1 MSKRL
6 AVNKINTARAIFER
20 FAPGSALVKFIVMLC
35 RADRVCRVRGGMT
48 GVTGRGR
55 AGGDEFSSSPHQVV
69 RHDPD
74 PLPPGASL
82 VDHLT

>member
-1 MSKRL
+1 M
-6 AVNKINTARAIFER
+6 NKKNTARAIFER
-20 FAPGSALVKFIVMLC
+20 FAPGSALVKFIVVLC
-35 RADRVCRVRGGMT
+35 RADRVCRVRGG
-48 GVTGRGR
+48 GGTGRGR

-74 PLPPGASL
+74 PLPPRASL